1 MDGPHF
7 EAPDQAASSGWWKP
21 SYRVHCGERLAD
33 TDLVCG
39 ETLTRHFTL
48 ARHMRKFHQT
58 HDPTAIFYVKGK
70 VDGLNDSI
78 ISYLHT
84 ITTRAETNQ
93 SEVYMHE
100 SEDVRDFWTVV
111 MGTCL
116 PDSMPGQ
123 VPADYESNEGCSPS
137 DPTVVNET
145 CHHGKPQVKL
155 RELIAEAI
163 LSSPS
168 QQMSFEEITEFIGAH
183 YPWYVQPFGRSTF
196 ALVCRGPS
204 TRRGGG

>member
-21 SYRVHCGERLAD
+21 SYRVRCGERLAD

-39 ETLTRHFTL
+39 EILTRHFTL
-48 ARHMRKFHQT
+48 ARHMRKLHQA
-58 HDPTAIFYVKGK
+58 HDPNAIFYVKGK
-70 VDGLNDSI
+70 VDRLNDSI

-84 ITTRAETNQ
+84 ATTRAETNQ

-111 MGTCL
+111 MGKGTCL
-116 PDSMPGQ
+116 PNSMPGQ
-123 VPADYESNEGCSPS
+123 VPADDEANEGWSPS
-137 DPTVVNET
+137 DPT
-145 CHHGKPQVKL
+145 HGRPQVKL

-168 QQMSFEEITEFIGAH
+168 QQMSFEK
-183 YPWYVQPFGRSTF
+183 
-196 ALVCRGPS
+196 
-204 TRRGGG
+204 